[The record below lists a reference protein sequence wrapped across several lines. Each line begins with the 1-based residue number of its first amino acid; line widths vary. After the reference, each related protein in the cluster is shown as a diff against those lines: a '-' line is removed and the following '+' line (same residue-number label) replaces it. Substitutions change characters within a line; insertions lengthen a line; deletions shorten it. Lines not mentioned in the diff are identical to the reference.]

1 MEAKIYNQKGKA
13 TGTITLPEKVFA
25 AKWRAD
31 LVHQVVEGMRSN
43 TRAGTAHAKGR
54 GEVRGGGRKP
64 WRQKGT
70 GRARHGS
77 TRSPIWVGG
86 GALFSLR
93 LAMGWML
100 VARLRACARRRAG
113 AAVQQIVARVS
124 RRLHV
129 TGPVAAFESSAIDVP
144 AVIGWLKP
152 VLLVPASAVGGLSPD
167 QLEAILAH
175 EIAHVRRHD
184 YLVNLLQT
192 LVETL
197 LFYHPAV
204 WWVSTQVRIERE
216 HCCDDVAV
224 AVIRRHRRRLL
235 RRGDD
240 RGPVVATRRQDQGEA
255 GGCKVFHG

>member
-86 GALFSLR
+86 GVTHGPLKEKNYKRKISKKMRAQALFSVLSR
-93 LAMGWML
+93 KFKDGEIIFVDSLSLPAIKT
-100 VARLRACARRRAG
+100 R
-113 AAVQQIVARVS
+113 AAVEIINNLSAVLGRGKILAALYARNEKAEKSFRNLPRVEVS
-124 RRLHV
+124 FVKNLN
-129 TGPVAAFESSAIDVP
+129 PVQA
-144 AVIGWLKP
+144 LNHKY
-152 VLLVPASAVGGLSPD
+152 LLVENPEESVKFLAS
-167 QLEAILAH
+167 
-175 EIAHVRRHD
+175 
-184 YLVNLLQT
+184 
-192 LVETL
+192 
-197 LFYHPAV
+197 
-204 WWVSTQVRIERE
+204 
-216 HCCDDVAV
+216 
-224 AVIRRHRRRLL
+224 
-235 RRGDD
+235 RGN
-240 RGPVVATRRQDQGEA
+240 
-255 GGCKVFHG
+255 